1 MWGEDRSSLRQMFT
15 TAWQDFEAGKPLDK
29 QAQMIADVVAIHPEY
44 HAAIGS
50 GGALEKEFDGS
61 DGQSNPF
68 LHMAMHIAVREQ
80 LSVDRPPGV
89 VKIHRK
95 LTNRLGDLHEAEH
108 QMVESLAETLWN
120 AQQNNQE
127 PDIEDY
133 VRGLKKRLKVL

>member
-1 MWGEDRSSLRQMFT
+1 MWGEDRSSLRQSFT
-15 TAWQDFEAGKPLDK
+15 AAWRDYQAGKPMEK

-44 HAAIGS
+44 QADVAS
-50 GGALEKEFDGS
+50 GGALEREYDGS

-80 LSVDRPPGV
+80 LSIDRPPGI

-95 LTNRLGDLHEAEH
+95 LTTRLGDIHAAEH
-108 QMVESLAETLWN
+108 QMLEALAETLWD
-120 AQQNNQE
+120 AQQNSRE

-133 VRGLKKRLKVL
+133 VRGLKKRLKQL